1 MDVSVARRP
10 WEEPRTGQQT
20 PQATSSAAAAA
31 AAQQV
36 QKLPSIST
44 LTASMSLGNV
54 ANVVNVAPAEKSPAQ
69 ASMNTVERDSGNW
82 SMPQSARSST
92 YSNATNGTNG
102 TNGYA
107 QYTYITTT
115 SQHSPKHLSQQQSSK
130 DQPQTPSSA
139 TPSSHQ
145 QSPSYSTHPPNNAML
160 PSINQNF
167 DGPVQRPA
175 PTDFPESRRSSI
187 DSRMNQGIGSL
198 AINQASP
205 YHSTNASQSSIV
217 SGLQRDRGI
226 SGEYSSV
233 ASQRGP
239 RYSSEQR
246 HPLSPLGP
254 RNGSQHR
261 SFPVRR
267 TAPAI
272 SNNPHAEIYNAESPT
287 AGQAYAFPDPD
298 VARSSDKGST
308 RGQPSSQFNRRGSTT
323 ESLASSVFTTDSR
336 LPHGQQEL
344 PQNVHHHSL
353 QQKQVRELMG
363 DPESPNGTTPYSR
376 TPELRITHKL
386 AERKRRSEMK
396 DCFEL
401 LRSRLPSSQTSK
413 SSKWE
418 TLTRA
423 IEYIGQLEKTIQ
435 QTRHEAGALK
445 AEVGELRQQL
455 NEQLHRQA
463 ATNGHHPQAAYD
475 RAPPQQQPGAA
486 SSLQQTNGNSND
498 NVTQPHPQPQSPQPP
513 GAIYSNGPGH
523 GHGHYSPVGPAQPT
537 HHTPSM
543 DPARTLPPLMNGSLA
558 PMQGVQYTE
567 DRR

>member
-1 MDVSVARRP
+1 MDVSVSHRP
-10 WEEPRTGQQT
+10 WEEPRTGQHT
-20 PQATSSAAAAA
+20 PQP
-31 AAQQV
+31 

-54 ANVVNVAPAEKSPAQ
+54 APAEKSPAQ
-69 ASMNTVERDSGNW
+69 SSMNTVERDSGNW

-92 YSNATNGTNG
+92 YSNTTNG
-102 TNGYA
+102 TNGYS
-107 QYTYITTT
+107 QYSYLT
-115 SQHSPKHLSQQQSSK
+115 SSQPSPKRLSNVSDRSQQQPPN
-130 DQPQTPSSA
+130 DQPLTPASTA
-139 TPSSHQ
+139 PSQQ
-145 QSPSYSTHPPNNAML
+145 QSPSYTSHHQNSLL

-167 DGPVQRPA
+167 EGNPQRP
-175 PTDFPESRRSSI
+175 DLSESRRSSI
-187 DSRMNQGIGSL
+187 DSRMNQGISSL
-198 AINQASP
+198 AINPVSP

-217 SGLQRDRGI
+217 SSLQRDRGI

-233 ASQRGP
+233 ASHRGP
-239 RYSSEQR
+239 RYSGEQH

-254 RNGSQHR
+254 RNGHR

-308 RGQPSSQFNRRGSTT
+308 RAPHSGQFNRRGSTT

-344 PQNVHHHSL
+344 PQNVHHHTL
-353 QQKQVRELMG
+353 QQKQVRDIMG
-363 DPESPNGTTPYSR
+363 DPDSPNGTTPYSR
-376 TPELRITHKL
+376 TPELRVTHKL

-396 DCFEL
+396 DCFEM
-401 LRSRLPSSQTSK
+401 LRSRLPSSQSSK

-423 IEYIGQLEKTIQ
+423 IEYITQLEKTIQ
-435 QTRHEAGALK
+435 QRNHENTSLK
-445 AEVGELRQQL
+445 AENDNLRQQL

-463 ATNGHHPQAAYD
+463 NGHPGYD
-475 RAPPQQQPGAA
+475 RPPQPTP
-486 SSLQQTNGNSND
+486 SLQSNGTP
-498 NVTQPHPQPQSPQPP
+498 TQSQPQGSMF
-513 GAIYSNGPGH
+513 NGP
-523 GHGHYSPVGPAQPT
+523 YPSPPAGQPS
-537 HHTPSM
+537 HQL

-567 DRR
+567 ERR

>member
-1 MDVSVARRP
+1 MDASVARRP
-10 WEEPRTGQQT
+10 WEEPRPGQQT
-20 PQATSSAAAAA
+20 PQVAAASGGAVGSSNA
-31 AAQQV
+31 TGAGAQQV

-44 LTASMSLGNV
+44 LTASMSLGNL
-54 ANVVNVAPAEKSPAQ
+54 ANGVVAPAEKSPAQ

-92 YSNATNGTNG
+92 YSNTTNG

-107 QYTYITTT
+107 QYTYMTS
-115 SQHSPKHLSQQQSSK
+115 SQHSPKHPQSQQQQSSK
-130 DQPQTPSSA
+130 DQQPQTPSSA
-139 TPSSHQ
+139 TPSSQQ
-145 QSPSYSTHPPNNAML
+145 QSPTYSMHQPTAML

-167 DGPVQRPA
+167 DSAAQRAPA
-175 PTDFPESRRSSI
+175 EFPESRRSSI

-205 YHSTNASQSSIV
+205 YHSTNVSQSSIV

-239 RYSSEQR
+239 RYSGEQR

-254 RNGSQHR
+254 RTGQHR

-298 VARSSDKGST
+298 VARSSDKESA

-363 DPESPNGTTPYSR
+363 DPESPNGATPYSR
-376 TPELRITHKL
+376 TPELRVTHKL

-401 LRSRLPSSQTSK
+401 LRSRLPSNQSSK

-435 QTRHEAGALK
+435 QARHESVTLK
-445 AEVGELRQQL
+445 AEVAELRQQL
-455 NEQLHRQA
+455 NEQLQRQPT
-463 ATNGHHPQAAYD
+463 TNGHHPQPGYD
-475 RAPPQQQPGAA
+475 RAPPPQQ
-486 SSLQQTNGNSND
+486 LNG
-498 NVTQPHPQPQSPQPP
+498 TRPHPHPQPQM
-513 GAIYSNGPGH
+513 YSNGHGSPYSSPGA
-523 GHGHYSPVGPAQPT
+523 VQPPL
-537 HHTPSM
+537 PSM

-567 DRR
+567 GRR